1 MNKKEIKSFNIITLG
16 DSGVGKTS
24 IINRYIKNEF
34 DENNEATLGIKYSYK
49 EIKFNNKDKIIL
61 KLVDTAGQERFRSLT
76 KSYFKNVD
84 AVLFVFSM
92 DDKDSFDTIKDWME
106 LFKDNNSKEDITKYL
121 VGNKDD
127 LKIKVEQSLI
137 DEFIKENNIPYMS
150 TSAKE
155 NKNIDELFEEI
166 GKKLYTDFQKNENKN
181 QNRIKIKIIKIKKKR
196 CCVIILKYNLIFIY

>member
-92 DDKDSFDTIKDWME
+92 DDKDSFDTIIDWME
-106 LFKDNNSKEDITKYL
+106 LFNNNNSKEDIPKYL
-121 VGNKDD
+121 VGNKND
-127 LKIKVEQSLI
+127 LK
-137 DEFIKENNIPYMS
+137 
-150 TSAKE
+150 
-155 NKNIDELFEEI
+155 NK
-166 GKKLYTDFQKNENKN
+166 
-181 QNRIKIKIIKIKKKR
+181 
-196 CCVIILKYNLIFIY
+196 C

>member
-61 KLVDTAGQERFRSLT
+61 KLVDTAGQERFRSLA
-76 KSYFKNVD
+76 KSFFKNVD

-106 LFKDNNSKEDITKYL
+106 LFKDNNSKEDIPKYL
-121 VGNKDD
+121 VGNKND
-127 LKIKVEQSLI
+127 IEINVEQNLI
-137 DEFIKENNIPYMS
+137 DEFVKENNIPYMS
-150 TSAKE
+150 ISAKTK
-155 NKNIDELFEEI
+155 NNIDELFEDI
-166 GKKLYTDFQKNENKN
+166 GKKLYFNYQKKGNNGDTS
-181 QNRIKIKIIKIKKKR
+181 IAIKIIRKKKR
-196 CCVIILKYNLIFIY
+196 NKCCTNSPDL

>member
-1 MNKKEIKSFNIITLG
+1 MDKKEIKCFYIITLG
-16 DSGVGKTS
+16 NSGVGKTS

-34 DENNEATLGIKYSYK
+34 EENKEATLGIKYSYK

-61 KLVDTAGQERFRSLT
+61 KLMDTAGQERFKALT

-92 DDKDSFDTIKDWME
+92 DDKDSFETIKDWME
-106 LFKDNNSKEDITKYL
+106 LFKNNNSKEDIPKYL
-121 VGNKDD
+121 VGNKSD
-127 LKIKVEQSLI
+127 LNMNVEQYLI

-166 GKKLYTDFQKNENKN
+166 GNKLYIDFQKNGNKD
-181 QNRIKIKIIKIKKKR
+181 QNRINIRIRKKKKKG
-196 CCVIILKYNLIFIY
+196 CCITKPEV